1 MRILHV
7 LSVYGH
13 CASAVPFFPCR
24 GCELHAPSRT
34 AWEASDVTYSA
45 WNSLAIIGKDASRAS
60 FVTFSAHAVLRYAVT
75 ASRLWG
81 MP

>member
-1 MRILHV
+1 
-7 LSVYGH
+7 
-13 CASAVPFFPCR
+13 
-24 GCELHAPSRT
+24 LHAPSRT

-60 FVTFSAHAVLRYAVT
+60 FVTVSATAGLRYAVA